1 MKKSLIF
8 IKNHFVLKIIIN
20 HLNGPK
26 TKIECLWPARFS
38 YLRYDF
44 TKLGD
49 DSQMPNRHYT
59 KD

>member
-1 MKKSLIF
+1 MDPKLKLNAFGLINF
-8 IKNHFVLKIIIN
+8 FD
-20 HLNGPK
+20 
-26 TKIECLWPARFS
+26 
-38 YLRYDF
+38 LRYDF